1 MRASGSDVLKGALA
15 GAAAGLVASL
25 VMNQFQGLWS
35 KMAEA
40 QSGGD
45 DEDEGSDEEPA
56 TTKAA
61 DMAAEIATGEPVPEP
76 LRKFADPV
84 VHYSTGAVV
93 GAVYGALAEM
103 WPGVTKGGGAAYGGL
118 VAIGLDEGVV
128 PALGLGP
135 GPLETP
141 PSTHLYGLSSHVV
154 FGWALEAVRRFV
166 RPAFD

>member
-25 VMNQFQGLWS
+25 VMNQFQSLWS
-35 KMAEA
+35 KMAEGG
-40 QSGGD
+40 SGGD
-45 DEDEGSDEEPA
+45 DDSGDDEPA

-61 DMAAEIATGEPVPEP
+61 DLAAEIATGEPVPQP
-76 LRKFADPV
+76 LRKWADPV

-93 GAVYGALAEM
+93 GAVYGALAEV
-103 WPGVTKGGGAAYGGL
+103 WPQVTKGGGAAYGGL

-135 GPLETP
+135 GPLETQP
-141 PSTHLYGLSSHVV
+141 KTHLYGLSSHVV
-154 FGWALEAVRRFV
+154 FGWALEGARRFV
-166 RPAFD
+166 RPALN